1 MTDRNRTAVIL
12 SYRKNRRNYRLLF
25 GRPEAEIRRGWHRK
39 LAIFPPNKVVGYE
52 RWEANSYGTQ
62 RWTIRVCRTVSSGSI
77 TQIPG
82 IRPGA
87 KLLLQVQGATKSKRF
102 LDCLDRLKAQN
113 IDLEKVSDRHWME
126 LSLRFD
132 AGAKVDKVLAIFEEQ
147 ASC

>member
-82 IRPGA
+82 ILPGA

-102 LDCLDRLKAQN
+102 LDCLDRLNVQN
-113 IDLEKVSDRHWME
+113 IDPETVPDRDWME
-126 LSLRFD
+126 LNL
-132 AGAKVDKVLAIFEEQ
+132 ALEMGAKGDALAAIIEAR